1 MTKRAAIGE
10 TIMRKTRRATL
21 CLGKPLFFGY
31 NPSTATNYAENAR
44 KSEGNGPYGQ
54 AFAISMTFLRSMNL
68 TGRKTAKNSNKGFQP
83 TTHKLLARHTL
94 SLATHR
100 YGTVRGSRLTPDVGT
115 RIYMATARTM
125 DLRPLRRNDHDRAGM
140 IWEAKPGTANENG
153 CQQDVPPYAA
163 QGAPKVNFNVG
174 SGNI

>member
-94 SLATHR
+94 SLATHLS
-100 YGTVRGSRLTPDVGT
+100 GTVCGSRLTPDV
-115 RIYMATARTM
+115 RQNRY
-125 DLRPLRRNDHDRAGM
+125 D
-140 IWEAKPGTANENG
+140 
-153 CQQDVPPYAA
+153 
-163 QGAPKVNFNVG
+163 
-174 SGNI
+174 